1 MNPNTNSKNVYKSIL
16 TKPSLQATKKPTSQT
31 LKVATLTESEMT
43 RIKDATLTTEEKLL
57 RDEKK
62 RFENAKM
69 FAREKALEVKNQ
81 MREIDKRNKENSNFN
96 EDDLESVNVPSERHE
111 KLANYKAEAIDEVK
125 RITSVANEARAIVV
139 LNQQVQ
145 DKRNVRV
152 QQFEEIKEIDNML
165 EDGRLRKVQ
174 EILDKEQQHR
184 EGEFK
189 GRKVII
195 EQIKDNHLKRLKLAN
210 EQEEEAQMMLLQIK
224 KMQDEEITQTL
235 IKGQKK
241 KETYGEIMQ
250 ANHQAILF
258 KQEQTL
264 KEKLENEK
272 IMNYLKEKAAKEEEQ
287 LKKMQEARDKR
298 EKEIA
303 LLREKQEKAM
313 DRQLELDQLRAKRM
327 VQKEDRA
334 ARQKVLEESEN
345 LRKQNYELNEARMAQ
360 AEENQRKLY
369 EQALFDKAEFEKML
383 AAQQSAKER
392 ERLAIEEKENI
403 VKQYRE
409 HLQGQMMLNQ
419 EKKVQ
424 VERDSKEEG
433 RLIVK
438 KVEQEKQT
446 IRRKQKEKVDML
458 EQEKVEA
465 KYTGKLRMTK
475 FI

>member
-1 MNPNTNSKNVYKSIL
+1 MNQNTNSKNVYKSIL
-16 TKPSLQATKKPTSQT
+16 TKPNLQTTKKPTCQT
-31 LKVATLTESEMT
+31 LKVATLTESEMA
-43 RIKDATLTTEEKLL
+43 RIKDATLTAEEKLL

-81 MREIDKRNKENSNFN
+81 MREIDKRNKENSNIN
-96 EDDLESVNVPSERHE
+96 EDDLESVNVPSERRE

-165 EDGRLRKVQ
+165 EDGRLKKVQ

-189 GRKVII
+189 GRKVIL

-210 EQEEEAQMMLLQIK
+210 EQEEEAQMMLMQIK

-235 IKGQKK
+235 IKEQKK

-287 LKKMQEARDKR
+287 LKKTQEIRDKR

-334 ARQKVLEESEN
+334 ARQKVFEESEN
-345 LRKQNYELNEARMAQ
+345 LRKQNHELNEARMAQ

-369 EQALFDKAEFEKML
+369 EQALLDKAEFEKML
-383 AAQQSAKER
+383 AAQKSAKER

-403 VKQYRE
+403 VKQYRG

-446 IRRKQKEKVDML
+446 IRRKQREKVDML